1 MNGKEEQKKER
12 ERNVLHTI
20 KNTNVDEEETK
31 NMATTK
37 KRHSLY
43 TVIQE
48 KKKCDIYIIL
58 LCIECHLFIIFQGI
72 RLFTIENRST
82 VSKVYLIGF
91 ESK

>member
-48 KKKCDIYIIL
+48 KKK
-58 LCIECHLFIIFQGI
+58 G
-72 RLFTIENRST
+72 
-82 VSKVYLIGF
+82 
-91 ESK
+91 